1 MVSKDHKMSVR
12 RQCALRTLTR
22 SHPYHEPKGE
32 SAENL
37 RLKEITDK
45 RFLET
50 PWYGSRQMA
59 RYMKRNNHQC
69 GRHRGRRLMRLT
81 SWPGQVEKVRGVDD
95 VAAARG

>member
-50 PWYGSRQMA
+50 PW
-59 RYMKRNNHQC
+59 
-69 GRHRGRRLMRLT
+69 
-81 SWPGQVEKVRGVDD
+81 VR
-95 VAAARG
+95 VAPNGPIYEAQ